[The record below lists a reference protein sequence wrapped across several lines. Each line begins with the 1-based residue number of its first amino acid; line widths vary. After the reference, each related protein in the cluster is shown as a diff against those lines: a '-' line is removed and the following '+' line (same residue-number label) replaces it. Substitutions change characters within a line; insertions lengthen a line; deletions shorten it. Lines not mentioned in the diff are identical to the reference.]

1 MLRAS
6 CSLGM
11 YAWVGD
17 SYVSILVSKFW
28 FLLFVLSLFTLIT
41 LPRSCSM
48 QHVAQH
54 PATKHVQGLV
64 YGVYME
70 FGVFLPTRA
79 TPTAQEPRDVTS

>member
-1 MLRAS
+1 
-6 CSLGM
+6 
-11 YAWVGD
+11 
-17 SYVSILVSKFW
+17 
-28 FLLFVLSLFTLIT
+28 
-41 LPRSCSM
+41 M

-79 TPTAQEPRDVTS
+79 TAQEPRDVTS